1 MRNPLHR
8 FVFWKYFVTFAYRE
22 RHAGSCQKA
31 CTLFWRGSN
40 AVSCDE
46 LIFGKMK
53 IRLFTIPNMITLC
66 NLLAGCA
73 AVISVLGRHDLSWAF
88 AFVAMAAV
96 FDFLDGFVARLT
108 KSYSAIGKELDSLAD
123 MVSFG
128 VAPAAVLYELFI
140 SNGGD
145 PYWGFVVFVLA
156 ACSALRLGKFNI
168 DENQTKQFIGLPTP
182 ACALFFVS
190 SGYLVQKYAIS
201 LPLWSI
207 LAGALIFSGLLICKV
222 PMFALKFSHYRFAG
236 NQVRYIFL
244 IAAVVALGIAGLVAV
259 PFIIVAYILISLI
272 IAWIHPGSKAQ
283 NLNM

>member
-1 MRNPLHR
+1 
-8 FVFWKYFVTFAYRE
+8 
-22 RHAGSCQKA
+22 
-31 CTLFWRGSN
+31 
-40 AVSCDE
+40 
-46 LIFGKMK
+46 
-53 IRLFTIPNMITLC
+53 MITLC

-168 DENQTKQFIGLPTP
+168 DENQTKQF
-182 ACALFFVS
+182 FVS

>member
-1 MRNPLHR
+1 M
-8 FVFWKYFVTFAYRE
+8 
-22 RHAGSCQKA
+22 
-31 CTLFWRGSN
+31 
-40 AVSCDE
+40 
-46 LIFGKMK
+46 
-53 IRLFTIPNMITLC
+53 
-66 NLLAGCA
+66 
-73 AVISVLGRHDLSWAF
+73 
-88 AFVAMAAV
+88 
-96 FDFLDGFVARLT
+96 
-108 KSYSAIGKELDSLAD
+108 SY
-123 MVSFG
+123 
-128 VAPAAVLYELFI
+128 
-140 SNGGD
+140 
-145 PYWGFVVFVLA
+145 
-156 ACSALRLGKFNI
+156 LRVRKFNI

-201 LPLWSI
+201 LPIWSI

-244 IAAVVALGIAGLVAV
+244 IAAVVALGIVGLVAV

>member
-1 MRNPLHR
+1 
-8 FVFWKYFVTFAYRE
+8 
-22 RHAGSCQKA
+22 
-31 CTLFWRGSN
+31 
-40 AVSCDE
+40 
-46 LIFGKMK
+46 MK

-156 ACSALRLGKFNI
+156 ASSALRLGKFNI

-244 IAAVVALGIAGLVAV
+244 IAAGVALGIAGLVAV